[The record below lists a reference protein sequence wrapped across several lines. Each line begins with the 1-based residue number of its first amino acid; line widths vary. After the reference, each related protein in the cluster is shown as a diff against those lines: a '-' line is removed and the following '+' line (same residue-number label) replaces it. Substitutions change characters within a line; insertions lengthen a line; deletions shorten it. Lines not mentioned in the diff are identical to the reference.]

1 MGSQAAMNPTS
12 AGQSIDVASSGLA
25 SRRVTCANWT
35 RRVAP
40 PEPDTDL
47 GSVANVGADCAGEA
61 WCGEGAFGAG
71 VNERSDPR
79 WVVVAGDRW
88 SEESDLEDRS
98 EDDVV
103 WVVDA

>member
-40 PEPDTDL
+40 PSPTRISGASRTSAPIARASHGAAKVRSAPESTSAATRG
-47 GSVANVGADCAGEA
+47 GSSSLVIAG
-61 WCGEGAFGAG
+61 
-71 VNERSDPR
+71 PR
-79 WVVVAGDRW
+79 RAISRIGRRTML
-88 SEESDLEDRS
+88 SGS
-98 EDDVV
+98 
-103 WVVDA
+103 